1 MPRSLRRVLGFA
13 KVVLRMAGPEHPADL
28 AKEHAMVHHRPSQRV
43 FVWLI
48 ASLVLMLAAC
58 ASDPGRDRSL
68 VPGVSSEAE
77 VLSRFGKPVKVWDDG
92 GGARTL
98 EYSSQ
103 PFGQT
108 CYMVHIGAD
117 GKLIGI
123 ENTLLYASRF
133 SITPGMTYEQVSRR
147 LGQEHRRVTY
157 KLSGEDVWDW
167 NVEPDQTGYLLRF
180 NVHFKEGVVVRLSQS
195 MVFPDRMGFGRD

>member
-1 MPRSLRRVLGFA
+1 
-13 KVVLRMAGPEHPADL
+13 
-28 AKEHAMVHHRPSQRV
+28 MVFIRKLDWR
-43 FVWLI
+43 
-48 ASLVLMLAAC
+48 LMLAAAALALSAC

-68 VPGVSSEAE
+68 QPGVSGEAE
-77 VLSRFGKPVKVWDDG
+77 VLSRFGKPVQVWDDG

-108 CYMVHIGAD
+108 CYMIHIGAD

-123 ENTLLYASRF
+123 EDTLLYASRF
-133 SITPGMTYEQVSRR
+133 AITPGMTQEQVSRR
-147 LGQEHRRVTY
+147 LGKERRRVSY
-157 KLSGEDVWDW
+157 SLSGEEVWDW
-167 NVEPDQTGYLLRF
+167 NVEPDQTGSSYLLRF
-180 NVHFKEGVVVRLSQS
+180 NVHFKNGVVVRLSQS

>member
-1 MPRSLRRVLGFA
+1 
-13 KVVLRMAGPEHPADL
+13 
-28 AKEHAMVHHRPSQRV
+28 MVHHR
-43 FVWLI
+43 LI
-48 ASLVLMLAAC
+48 RSVLLSLAVVGALALSAC
-58 ASDPGRDRSL
+58 ASDPGWDRSM
-68 VPGVSSEAE
+68 VPGVSTEAD
-77 VLSRFGKPVKVWDDG
+77 VLSRYGKPVKVWDDG

-108 CYMVHIGAD
+108 CYMIRIGAD
-117 GKLIGI
+117 GKLISV

-180 NVHFKEGVVVRLSQS
+180 NVHFKNGVVVRLSQS